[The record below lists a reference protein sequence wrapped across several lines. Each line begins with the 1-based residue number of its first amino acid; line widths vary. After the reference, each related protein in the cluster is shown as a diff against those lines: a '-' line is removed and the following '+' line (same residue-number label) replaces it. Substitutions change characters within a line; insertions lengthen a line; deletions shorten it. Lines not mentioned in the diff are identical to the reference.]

1 MKHFFALPALL
12 RCSALLKLAAA
23 SQHTFSVQDDIPA
36 FPQYEVKFADEWTS
50 EEEAHSKLLSN
61 EKLHIQQQNAGDSVH
76 DPPPAQVEQY
86 RRQQGLS
93 GSGAKNDEEQAEYE
107 RMILDGQPWLC
118 RIPKVKKPEDGVG
131 VNDTL
136 SKAEEERE
144 LARATDRGWELLSSM
159 EGNCVFFISGWW
171 SYQFCFNQGVRQF
184 HQLPPSRGVPVYPPV
199 EDPTVPGFDLGT
211 YAKRFEEDDG
221 LKAEKWEGEGALEMS
236 DGSKRKRSGQGEL
249 VQRGE
254 SRYLVQ
260 KLGGGTVCD
269 LTGKERKVEVQVS
282 SKVMKTPLQGDMLT
296 PMKFH
301 CNQQSADRISLIK
314 ETSTC
319 AYLMVIQTPRLCSD
333 VAFLPPQKD
342 QPNGIECSPVLREDE
357 VEEYEADLKA
367 IKAAEREANILG
379 ATAEAAGALGGEPV
393 IDPFEL
399 PVGDIFVGEHR
410 LVPEGKKIEKSAIV
424 GGGKETYVDTVA
436 TSDGKALSKA
446 DLEKLGVT
454 DPKEFDKLKKEIEK
468 VAQGAAWKLV
478 VIDTPRGREY
488 RGIIGEE
495 EEEGEATQ
503 KEDKPKKDTKDKDA
517 DQQESKKDKSKQGTK
532 KEPKKAGKAN
542 DAQEGSE
549 EEYYKEEL

>member
-1 MKHFFALPALL
+1 
-12 RCSALLKLAAA
+12 
-23 SQHTFSVQDDIPA
+23 
-36 FPQYEVKFADEWTS
+36 
-50 EEEAHSKLLSN
+50 
-61 EKLHIQQQNAGDSVH
+61 
-76 DPPPAQVEQY
+76 
-86 RRQQGLS
+86 
-93 GSGAKNDEEQAEYE
+93 
-107 RMILDGQPWLC
+107 
-118 RIPKVKKPEDGVG
+118 
-131 VNDTL
+131 
-136 SKAEEERE
+136 
-144 LARATDRGWELLSSM
+144 M
-159 EGNCVFFISGWW
+159 E
-171 SYQFCFNQGVRQF
+171 
-184 HQLPPSRGVPVYPPV
+184 
-199 EDPTVPGFDLGT
+199 
-211 YAKRFEEDDG
+211 
-221 LKAEKWEGEGALEMS
+221 
-236 DGSKRKRSGQGEL
+236 
-249 VQRGE
+249 
-254 SRYLVQ
+254 
-260 KLGGGTVCD
+260 
-269 LTGKERKVEVQVS
+269 
-282 SKVMKTPLQGDMLT
+282 TPLQGNMLT

-367 IKAAEREANILG
+367 IKAAEREANILA

-436 TSDGKALSKA
+436 TSDGKHLSKA

-503 KEDKPKKDTKDKDA
+503 EDKPKKDTKDKDA
-517 DQQESKKDKSKQGTK
+517 DQQGSKKDKKTEPKKENKKGTK
-532 KEPKKAGKAN
+532 KEPKKAGKAK
-542 DAQEGSE
+542 DEQEGSE